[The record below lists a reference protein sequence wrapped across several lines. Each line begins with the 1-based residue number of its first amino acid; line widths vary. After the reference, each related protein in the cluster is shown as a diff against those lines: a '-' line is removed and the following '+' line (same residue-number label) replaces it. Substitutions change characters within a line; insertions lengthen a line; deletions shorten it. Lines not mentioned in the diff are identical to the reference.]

1 MNVKESEKN
10 MMELFPDVAGEV
22 VVGQAAYTSNIP
34 RIDVMLDPKKIGN
47 NPPASSI
54 QIFE

>member
-47 NPPASSI
+47 NPPASGI